1 MNNYVIAPKDELV
14 SIADSLRTIGV
25 GNENMTWEDL
35 ITKANQAIL
44 NNTEDLPSTEILP
57 SIDIPDYVKKEAVR
71 VANEV
76 QAKLN
81 EYGEGSVVFIS
92 LSDTHLNNDSTTGIG
107 YVAPRN
113 ALMAAKI
120 LAYAL
125 NIDFIIHTGDV
136 TAGRAFDTPDAL
148 KAQATTVLSMMKEAF
163 NGFPIF
169 CAIGNHDSG
178 EYYDNNNGKIGTY
191 MIDGDFLYNN
201 FTALCNPDQYVSIN
215 GGYCY
220 KDFPN
225 KKLRVFLL
233 NTSESLVGRA
243 TWPTSGDDAWNA
255 MSTAQLNQFGTWFN
269 NMPEGYKSI
278 IVSHYPAD
286 FMANRILG
294 NKLQNLIGLTN
305 TEGKFIAQFHG
316 HLHNLLSSKM
326 YIYDSNQKVIPTEQ
340 WEAYRICSPS
350 GEAGRENSY
359 SNIVLL
365 KDENSNPIL
374 VDTRFGDPA
383 PELLSKMA
391 NTKKDTA
398 FVVNII
404 SPDRNIINS
413 IHYGAGYDRTITLR
427 VNSYSIVYNLVNAEV
442 SNAAAYIEEG
452 ENYTTT
458 LTFNKT
464 YKYPTVIVAMNGE
477 DITNNVYN
485 KDTGVI
491 SINNVIGNI
500 SITANGIDYINQIPI
515 SIDTD
520 GTIFNGM
527 GYISGKRI
535 NSSGTVETM
544 SGGHVSGFIPVK
556 EGDVVYMKNVAYNK
570 VTTNGVS
577 TSNQRISYYDA
588 NKAVIAQINSQSTA
602 VQARVYDGDT
612 LVQFKVQD
620 WSGGDMATAAY
631 FRICAAYIGPDSIIT
646 INESI
651 E

>member
-1 MNNYVIAPKDELV
+1 MTDNLILANKQDIIR
-14 SIADSLRTIGV
+14 IADALRVKENVTTSYDWDTLIAKAIEAIGKK
-25 GNENMTWEDL
+25 EETPEL
-35 ITKANQAIL
+35 
-44 NNTEDLPSTEILP
+44 LPAWK
-57 SIDIPDYVKKEAVR
+57 IPEYVKKEAVR

-76 QAKLN
+76 QAKLDK
-81 EYGEGSVVFIS
+81 YGEGSVVFIS
-92 LSDTHLNNDSTTGIG
+92 LSDTHLNNDSTTGVG
-107 YVAPRN
+107 YIAPRN

-125 NIDFIIHTGDV
+125 NIDFVIHTGDV
-136 TAGRAFDTPDAL
+136 TAGRAIDTPDAL
-148 KAQATTVLSMMKEAF
+148 KTQATTVINMMKEAF

-178 EYYDNNNGKIGTY
+178 EYYDNANGKVGTY
-191 MIDGDFLYNN
+191 MIDGEFLYNN
-201 FTALCNPDQYVSIN
+201 FTMLCNPDESIATN

-225 KKLRVFLL
+225 KNLRVFLL

-243 TWPTSGDDAWNA
+243 TWPTSGADTWNA

-286 FMANRILG
+286 FMSNRILG
-294 NKLQNLIGLTN
+294 NKLQSLIGLTN

-316 HLHNLLSSKM
+316 HLHNLLESKM

-365 KDENSNPIL
+365 KDENGNPTL

-383 PELLSKMA
+383 PNLLSKTA

-404 SPDRNIINS
+404 SPDRNTINS
-413 IHYGAGYDRTITLR
+413 ICYGAGYDRTITLR
-427 VNSYSIVYNLVNAEV
+427 VNSHSIMYNLVNAQV

-452 ENYTTT
+452 KNYTTT

-464 YKYPTVIVAMNGE
+464 YKYPTVIITMNGE

-485 KDTGVI
+485 KNTGVI
-491 SINNVIGNI
+491 SINNITGNI
-500 SITANGIDYINQIPI
+500 TITANGIDYINQIPI

-520 GTIFNGM
+520 GTIFNGT

-556 EGDVVYMKNVAYNK
+556 EGDIVYMKNVAYNK
-570 VTTNGVS
+570 VATNGVS
-577 TSNQRISYYDA
+577 TSNQRISYYNA
-588 NKAVIAQINSQSTA
+588 NKTVIAQANSQSTA

-620 WSGGDMATAAY
+620 WSGGDMETAAY

-646 INESI
+646 INEPI